1 MEAIIYLSQVT
12 PSTLTRLRG
21 EVAGKVVAA
30 RTRVGAVEL
39 DFSGTLPSLSFLDGL
54 ILTLQSEQALQLVTF
69 VTGDSRVH
77 SRLVRISGERGTPIS
92 LRSLGQKSDGVLS
105 SAQRFELD
113 DDLEHARTQ
122 SKFAQI

>member
-21 EVAGKVVAA
+21 EAVGQVVAA
-30 RTRVGAVEL
+30 RTRVEAIEL
-39 DFSGTLPSLSFLDGL
+39 DCSGTLPSLSFLDGL
-54 ILTLQSEQALQLVTF
+54 ILTLQSEQALHLVTF

-92 LRSLGQKSDGVLS
+92 LRSIGQKSDGLLS
-105 SAQRFELD
+105 SAQHFELD
-113 DDLEHARTQ
+113 EDLEHARTQ